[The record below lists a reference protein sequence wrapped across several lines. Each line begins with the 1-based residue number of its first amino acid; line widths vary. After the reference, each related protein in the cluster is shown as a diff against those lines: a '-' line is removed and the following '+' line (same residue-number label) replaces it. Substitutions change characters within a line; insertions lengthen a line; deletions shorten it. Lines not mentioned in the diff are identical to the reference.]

1 MKKKFLPLSEPSLA
15 GNEARYVAECVASGW
30 ISSVGPFVDRFEKA
44 FAQNCGAAHAVAVVN
59 GTAAL
64 HVALLAVGVEPGDEV
79 LVSALSF
86 VAPAN
91 AIRYCG
97 ATPVFL
103 DVDPNTWQ
111 LDEAKLERFLERE
124 CVRRGGRA
132 VDKKTGRVI
141 RAIVPVHILGSAAR
155 VDKIVA
161 LARRWGIKVV
171 EDACEAVGTRYR
183 GKAPG
188 TFGDAGAFS
197 FNGNKIVTCGGGG
210 MVVTADEKLARRVR
224 YLTTQAKDDPIE
236 YFHKEIGYNYRLTSL
251 PAALGLAQLERLG
264 PLMDA
269 RRALAEAY
277 DAEFAGSPITPMPRP
292 EGVEQTFWLYTALL
306 PSKTTIAR
314 RRKVIAAL
322 NAQGIGSR
330 PLWHTLHDLPP
341 FRKGR
346 ADKITAAAEL
356 YRRGVSLPSSPG
368 QTPADA
374 RRCARALIALA

>member
-1 MKKKFLPLSEPSLA
+1 MKKFLPLSEPSLA

-44 FAQNCGAAHAVAVVN
+44 FAENCGAAHAVAVVN

-97 ATPVFL
+97 AAPVFL
-103 DVDPNTWQ
+103 DVDPETWQ
-111 LDEAKLERFLERE
+111 LDEVKLERFLERE
-124 CVRRGGRA
+124 CVRRGRRA

-155 VDKIVA
+155 VDNIVA
-161 LARRWGIKVV
+161 IARRWGIKVV
-171 EDACEAVGTRYR
+171 EDACEAVGARYR

-306 PSKTTIAR
+306 PPRTTITR

-341 FRKGR
+341 FKKGR
-346 ADKITAAAEL
+346 ADKIEAAAEL